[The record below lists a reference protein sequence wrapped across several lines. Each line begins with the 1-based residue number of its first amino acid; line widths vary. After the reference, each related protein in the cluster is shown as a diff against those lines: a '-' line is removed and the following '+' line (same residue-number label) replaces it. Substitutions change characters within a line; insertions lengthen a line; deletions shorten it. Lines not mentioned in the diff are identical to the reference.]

1 MFSRDL
7 WGEIWHS
14 IKSNKLRTFLTG
26 FSVAWGIFIL
36 VLLLASVKGMQ
47 NGFTKQFNED
57 ATNSIFIYPN
67 VTTKPYGGFE
77 AGRRIIFRNDD
88 IEYIKGSFEGYF
100 EHITPQYYKSVTAK
114 YQRETGNYNVS
125 AVNPDHIFIEKTKIA
140 DGRYIN
146 LNDMK
151 NTSRVLVIGRMV
163 AKDLFKD
170 EDPIGKQII
179 INGLAFKVVGLFTDD
194 GNDREE
200 RRIYAPVSTFQRLYG
215 NTDEINQIALTYNP
229 SFDFTKAINFSDR
242 LEEVLK
248 RRFSI
253 APDDQGA
260 IYMNNYAEGFSD
272 IANFTGMLSVIS
284 IGVGI
289 LILLAGIV
297 GIGNILV
304 FIIKERTKE
313 FGIRKALGARPV
325 EIIKL
330 VLLESV
336 FITSV
341 SGLAGMLFAMGV
353 VSLISPLV
361 DAPAF
366 SNPSVDNITVIT
378 STIVLVVAG
387 IIAGLVPA
395 IKAANVKPI
404 VALSSN

>member
-14 IKSNKLRTFLTG
+14 IKNNKLRTFLTG

-47 NGFTKQFNED
+47 NGFTKQFNNN

-100 EHITPQYYKSVTAK
+100 EHITPQYHTSVTAK
-114 YQRETGNYNVS
+114 YQKETGNYNIS
-125 AVNPDHIFIEKTKIA
+125 AVNPDHIFIDRTTIA
-140 DGRYIN
+140 KGRYIN

-151 NTSRVLVIGRMV
+151 NTSKVLVIGRMV

-170 EDPIGKQII
+170 ENPIGKQVI
-179 INGLAFKVVGLFTDD
+179 INGLAFRVIGMFTDD

-200 RRIYAPVSTFQRLYG
+200 RKIYAPVSTFQRLYG

-248 RRFSI
+248 RRFNI

-260 IYMNNYAEGFSD
+260 IYLNNYAEGFSD
-272 IANFTGMLSVIS
+272 ISNFTGMLSIIS
-284 IGVGI
+284 IGVGV

-313 FGIRKALGARPV
+313 IGIRKALGAKPI

-341 SGLAGMLFAMGV
+341 SGLTGMLFAMGV

>member
-14 IKSNKLRTFLTG
+14 IKNNKLRTFLTG

-47 NGFTKQFNED
+47 NGFMKQFNDD

-77 AGRRIIFRNDD
+77 AGRRIIFKNDD

-114 YQRETGNYNVS
+114 YQKETGNYNVS
-125 AVNPDHIFIEKTKIA
+125 AVNPDHIFIDRTTIA

-146 LNDMK
+146 VNDMK
-151 NTSRVLVIGRMV
+151 NTSKVLVIGRMV

-179 INGLAFKVVGLFTDD
+179 INGLAFKVIGLFTDD

-200 RRIYAPVSTFQRLYG
+200 RKIYAPVSTFQRLYG

-229 SFDFTKAINFSDR
+229 TFDFTKAINFSNR

-248 RRFSI
+248 RRFNI

-260 IYMNNYAEGFSD
+260 IYLNNYAEGFSD
-272 IANFTGMLSVIS
+272 ISNFTGMLSIIS
-284 IGVGI
+284 IGVGV

-313 FGIRKALGARPV
+313 IGIRKALGARPV

-341 SGLAGMLFAMGV
+341 SGLTGMLFAMGV

-361 DAPAF
+361 DTPAF

-395 IKAANVKPI
+395 I
-404 VALSSN
+404 

>member
-14 IKSNKLRTFLTG
+14 IKNNKLRTFLTG

-47 NGFTKQFNED
+47 NGFTKQFNNN

-77 AGRRIIFRNDD
+77 AGRRIIFKNDD

-114 YQRETGNYNVS
+114 YQKETGNYNVS
-125 AVNPDHIFIEKTKIA
+125 AVNPDHIFIDRTTISK
-140 DGRYIN
+140 GRYIN
-146 LNDMK
+146 INDMK
-151 NTSRVLVIGRMV
+151 NTSKVLVIGRMV

-170 EDPIGKQII
+170 EDPIGKQVI
-179 INGLAFKVVGLFTDD
+179 INGLAFKVIGMFTDD

-200 RRIYAPVSTFQRLYG
+200 RKIYAPVSTFQRLYG

-260 IYMNNYAEGFSD
+260 IYLNNYAEGFSD
-272 IANFTGMLSVIS
+272 ISNFTGMLSIIS
-284 IGVGI
+284 IGVGV

-313 FGIRKALGARPV
+313 IGIRKALGAKPI

-341 SGLAGMLFAMGV
+341 SGLTGMLFAMGV

>member
-14 IKSNKLRTFLTG
+14 IKNNKLRTFLTG

-47 NGFTKQFNED
+47 NGFMKQFNDD

-114 YQRETGNYNVS
+114 YKKETGNYNIS
-125 AVNPDHIFIEKTKIA
+125 AVNPDHIFIERTTIA

-146 LNDMK
+146 VNDMK
-151 NTSRVLVIGRMV
+151 NTSKVLVIGRMV

-229 SFDFTKAINFSDR
+229 TFDFTKAINFSNR

-248 RRFSI
+248 RRFNI

-260 IYMNNYAEGFSD
+260 IYLNNYAEGFSD
-272 IANFTGMLSVIS
+272 ISNFTGMLSIIS
-284 IGVGI
+284 IGVGV

-313 FGIRKALGARPV
+313 IGIRKALGARPV

-341 SGLAGMLFAMGV
+341 SGLTGMLFAMGV

-361 DAPAF
+361 DTPAF

-387 IIAGLVPA
+387 VIAGLVPA

>member
-14 IKSNKLRTFLTG
+14 IKNNKLRTFLTG

-47 NGFTKQFNED
+47 NGFTKQFNNN

-100 EHITPQYYKSVTAK
+100 EHITPQYHTSVTAK
-114 YQRETGNYNVS
+114 YQKETGNYNIS
-125 AVNPDHIFIEKTKIA
+125 AVNPDHIFIDRTTIA
-140 DGRYIN
+140 KGRYIN
-146 LNDMK
+146 VNDMK
-151 NTSRVLVIGRMV
+151 NTSKVLVIGRMV

-170 EDPIGKQII
+170 EDPIGKQVI
-179 INGLAFKVVGLFTDD
+179 INGLAFKVIGMFTDD

-200 RRIYAPVSTFQRLYG
+200 RKIYAPVSTFQRLYG

-248 RRFSI
+248 RRFNI

-260 IYMNNYAEGFSD
+260 IYLNNYAEGFSD
-272 IANFTGMLSVIS
+272 ISNFTGMLSIIS
-284 IGVGI
+284 IGVGV

-313 FGIRKALGARPV
+313 IGIRKALGAKPI

-336 FITSV
+336 FITSI
-341 SGLAGMLFAMGV
+341 SGLTGMLFAMGV

>member
-14 IKSNKLRTFLTG
+14 IKNNKLRTFLTG

-47 NGFTKQFNED
+47 NGFTKQFNNN

-100 EHITPQYYKSVTAK
+100 EHITPQYHTSVTAK
-114 YQRETGNYNVS
+114 YQKETGNYNIS
-125 AVNPDHIFIEKTKIA
+125 AVNPDHIFIDRTTIA
-140 DGRYIN
+140 KGRYIN

-151 NTSRVLVIGRMV
+151 NTSKVLVIGRMV
-163 AKDLFKD
+163 AKDLFKN
-170 EDPIGKQII
+170 ENPIGKQVI
-179 INGLAFKVVGLFTDD
+179 INGLAFRVIGMFTDD

-200 RRIYAPVSTFQRLYG
+200 RKIYAPVSTFQRLYG

-248 RRFSI
+248 RRFNI

-260 IYMNNYAEGFSD
+260 IYLNNYAEGFSD
-272 IANFTGMLSVIS
+272 ISNFTGMLSIIS
-284 IGVGI
+284 IGVGV

-313 FGIRKALGARPV
+313 IGIRKALGAKPI

-341 SGLAGMLFAMGV
+341 SGLTGMLFAMGV

>member
-14 IKSNKLRTFLTG
+14 IKNNKLRTFLTG

-47 NGFTKQFNED
+47 NGFTKQFNNN

-100 EHITPQYYKSVTAK
+100 EHITPQYHTSVTAK
-114 YQRETGNYNVS
+114 YQKETGNYNIS
-125 AVNPDHIFIEKTKIA
+125 AVNPDHIFIDRTTIA
-140 DGRYIN
+140 KGRYIN

-151 NTSRVLVIGRMV
+151 NTSKVLVIGRMV

-170 EDPIGKQII
+170 EDPIGKQVI
-179 INGLAFKVVGLFTDD
+179 INGLAFRVIGMFTDD

-200 RRIYAPVSTFQRLYG
+200 RKIYAPVSTFQRLYG

-248 RRFSI
+248 RRFNI

-260 IYMNNYAEGFSD
+260 IYLNNYAEGFSD
-272 IANFTGMLSVIS
+272 ISNFTGMLSIIS
-284 IGVGI
+284 IGVGV

-313 FGIRKALGARPV
+313 IGIRKALGAKPI

-341 SGLAGMLFAMGV
+341 SGLTGMLFAMGV